1 MYNKIRFLEIPFLF
15 SLKSIPTLDISQR
28 TPLTSKSLS
37 TDWLISWVIAS
48 KWLTQEFHGINP
60 DWFGKIKLF
69 SVKKGEHFVIKE
81 RSKTLVQ
88 KGSKETGL

>member
-1 MYNKIRFLEIPFLF
+1 MEIPFLF
-15 SLKSIPTLDISQR
+15 SLKSIPLRHILWNALDISQR

-81 RSKTLVQ
+81 RSKTFVQ